1 MLGMTGYSFK
11 ENYLS
16 EVYFSTEIKSVN
28 HRFLDINVALPYF
41 LNSLEIKVRDYIKKR
56 LCRGKVDVS
65 IYIKIKE
72 NGCAV
77 NVDLNAAKQY
87 YDALSSV
94 ISKLNIKDEV
104 KLFHLTKFDDIFIV
118 DKKRDYSEYWDDIE
132 KSLDYNI
139 EQIIGMKRTEGD
151 QTKKDLFNIVALIK
165 DDIKSIKDKTPELEK
180 YLYDTIKNKVQ
191 EMVGDRV
198 DEVRLL
204 NEVGILVSKGCINEE
219 IERLQ
224 IHTDQFISISNE
236 DYEVGKRLDFICQE
250 MHREIN
256 TIGSKI
262 FNAVLTGNVIS
273 IKNNIEKIREQIRN
287 IE

>member
-16 EVYFSTEIKSVN
+16 EVYFSTEVKSVN
-28 HRFLDINVALPYF
+28 HRFLDINVAMPYF
-41 LNSLEIKVRDYIKKR
+41 LNSLELKVRDYIKKR

-65 IYIKIKE
+65 IHIKVKE
-72 NGCAV
+72 GGCAV

-87 YDALSSV
+87 YDALTSV
-94 ISKLNIKDEV
+94 ISTLNIKDEV

-132 KSLDYNI
+132 RSLDYNI
-139 EQIIGMKRTEGD
+139 AQILEMKRAEGD
-151 QTKKDLFNIVALIK
+151 RTKKDLFNIIDSIR
-165 DDIKSIKDKTPELEK
+165 DDIKTIKEKTPELER
-180 YLYDTIKNKVQ
+180 YLYDTIKNKIQ
-191 EMVGDRV
+191 EMLGDKV
-198 DEVRLL
+198 DEVRIL
-204 NEVGILVSKGCINEE
+204 NEVGALVSRSCINEE

-224 IHTDQFISISNE
+224 IHIDQFISISNE
-236 DYEVGKRLDFICQE
+236 DFEVGKRLDFICQE

-256 TIGSKI
+256 TIGKI
-262 FNAVLTGNVIS
+262 FDAVLTGNVIS
-273 IKNNIEKIREQIRN
+273 IKNSIEKIREQIRN